1 MLSCNISNHLTKR
14 QSERHITIKI
24 KIQKPIQF
32 QIAQEA

>member
-1 MLSCNISNHLTKR
+1 MLSCNISNYLTKR
-14 QSERHITIKI
+14 QSEGHITIKI